1 LLTSYNG
8 WTASANPADFGGI
21 EPLVIAGENFGGGV
35 RKGDVHY
42 LFQCFWTDFH
52 NEVEPLFQAGWH
64 EADEWGGAFRLNR
77 NANNLSCHAS
87 WTACDGNA
95 TRHPNGV
102 PASKTFTPAQI
113 DKIRWLCKVKYRGLL
128 RWGGDFTG
136 TPDAMHVEVIGTVG
150 QVAALVIELKKAQG
164 IPGVVIPAPSGGVQ
178 YEPRVDA
185 PLGSRI
191 LSLGKVGDDV
201 GFVQRWLG
209 LKDDDEFGPATKM
222 AVEAYQK
229 VRGLGVDG
237 IVGKATWAQM
247 GIGSVPN
254 LPAPSPA
261 PQPWLMLP
269 AVRSRPLSF
278 QKWYNAYDFK
288 PSLLP
293 IIKPLANNF
302 GPQSEAA
309 LKKVQARY
317 HLTADGID
325 GPLTKRLLWSLG
337 WRG

>member
-1 LLTSYNG
+1 MLTSYNG
-8 WTASANPADFGGI
+8 WTASPNHADIGGVV
-21 EPLVIAGENFGGGV
+21 PLVIAGENFGGGV
-35 RKGDVHY
+35 RAGDVAA
-42 LFQCFWTDFH
+42 LFTQFWTDFH

-64 EADEWGGAFRLNR
+64 EADDWGGAFRQNR

-102 PASKTFTPAQI
+102 PASKTFSQAQI

-136 TPDAMHVEVIGTVG
+136 TPDAMHVEVIGTPG
-150 QVAALVIELKKAQG
+150 QVHTFVTG
-164 IPGVVIPAPSGGVQ
+164 NPGGN
-178 YEPRVDA
+178 
-185 PLGSRI
+185 
-191 LSLGKVGDDV
+191 
-201 GFVQRWLG
+201 
-209 LKDDDEFGPATKM
+209 
-222 AVEAYQK
+222 
-229 VRGLGVDG
+229 
-237 IVGKATWAQM
+237 
-247 GIGSVPN
+247 VPPPN
-254 LPAPSPA
+254 PA

-278 QKWYNAYDFK
+278 QQWYNRTNFQ
-288 PSLLP
+288 PPLLP

-309 LKKVQARY
+309 LKKFQGFCGLVR
-317 HLTADGID
+317 DGID
-325 GPLTKRLLWSLG
+325 GPLTKHSLWNWG